1 MKRTRTL
8 AEKPLSVEEA
18 RRLRGSGWEGD
29 LAQMRAQRQ
38 VRKLRGKLR
47 WTGLINKMRRDR

>member
-8 AEKPLSVEEA
+8 AEKPLSAEEA

-29 LAQMRAQRQ
+29 LAQMRAHRQ

-47 WTGLINKMRRDR
+47 WIGLFKKMP